1 MTDAAFRDD
10 IRRNLTAS
18 ARRRRRLYYRGLE
31 AAADASAWL
40 CGLLAAAWVTH
51 DVDQAGRIAERTV
64 HLEDGRLV
72 EPDPPANGESA

>member
-1 MTDAAFRDD
+1 MTDAAFRDE

-40 CGLLAAAWVTH
+40 CGLAAAAWVTR
-51 DVDQAGRIAERTV
+51 DVATPAIT
-64 HLEDGRLV
+64 LLV
-72 EPDPPANGESA
+72 ALRAAVAV